1 MTREMAMEVA
11 VCVEG
16 KKRDSLATLIN
27 ECLVKAALKHALLM
41 PQMPA
46 IIVADTPATTTQ
58 QQQQQQ
64 RSSISSSSSSNINKQ
79 KSTTSAH
86 NERGNKRQQKCNHNS
101 LRFIRLQIF
110 MMNN

>member
-64 RSSISSSSSSNINKQ
+64 RSSSSSSSSNINKQ